1 MVQVY
6 RREQFTQGRSRNKPI
21 MISKARKNRRERMQ
35 ANKGGLS
42 ERNETQTPQSRPRD
56 ALFITAHLVR
66 RQAKASK
73 IHNSCLYRLVR
84 AERLQ
89 R

>member
-1 MVQVY
+1 
-6 RREQFTQGRSRNKPI
+6 
-21 MISKARKNRRERMQ
+21 MISKVRENRRERMQ

-56 ALFITAHLVR
+56 ALFITVHLVR

-73 IHNSCLYRLVR
+73 IHSSCGCGLAR
-84 AERLQ
+84 AERL
-89 R
+89 RR